1 MPFLS
6 DKSSDGFKRSAP
18 TVSGSLTPWSDQKIL
33 VRVCA
38 VAASPVGEGEA
49 LAAALHAGAARR
61 VVNPPLGTRQTGF
74 RLFGNP
80 VQAIES
86 DLTATALVLA
96 SGRAK
101 VVVVA
106 IDLSIVGIDLAVR
119 NQRPAQEMRV
129 RIADALGI
137 PVSHVLLNTSHA
149 HSGVALPDYMPDTAE
164 QMALKERYRE
174 SLIRGLVEAA
184 AEADRRLQPARI
196 GCGWGESTIGVYR
209 RETRDGRDVLGEVPD
224 HPIDPS
230 VGVIRVDDLDGD
242 PIAVAFRYSCHPVTM
257 GPRSAVVSSD
267 FPGVAR
273 RAVET
278 SVGGLALF
286 LQGGGGNINPRA
298 GMGYEVDCR
307 ATKERVG
314 LELGGE
320 VVKVAAGIRTNT
332 RPGDRRTLGNVPNV
346 LFTPWEPVDA
356 PASTHLAAAEATV
369 TLDYVDLP
377 TREEAQ
383 AILAERRSILRA
395 RQANDAPEWEV
406 RVAEKYEDWARLLV
420 EAASVDHPTCELF
433 VQAIRVDDIVIAGMN
448 AELFFETGLEIRDRS
463 PFPHTFALGYTNG
476 TIGYLP
482 RAGDYPPGGWDVRAT
497 YAVPDLIFQVH
508 PHPVALNPDSE
519 RRAVEASLAL
529 LQGLSDVNHPSSS

>member
-1 MPFLS
+1 M
-6 DKSSDGFKRSAP
+6 R
-18 TVSGSLTPWSDQKIL
+18 
-33 VRVCA
+33 R
-38 VAASPVGEGEA
+38 GEA
-49 LAAALHAGAARR
+49 LSATLNAGAARR

-96 SGRAK
+96 AGSTK
-101 VVVVA
+101 VVLIG
-106 IDLSIVGIDLAVR
+106 IDLSIVGIDLSVR
-119 NQRPAQEMRV
+119 NQRPAQEMRLRV
-129 RIADALGI
+129 ADALGI

-174 SLIRGLVEAA
+174 CLIGGLVEAA
-184 AEADRRLQPARI
+184 VEADGRLQPARA
-196 GCGWGESTIGVYR
+196 GCGWGESTVGVYR
-209 RETRDGRDVLGEVPD
+209 RESRDGRDVLGEAPA
-224 HPIDPS
+224 HPIDPT
-230 VGVIRVDDLDGD
+230 VGVIRVDDLDGN

-273 RAVET
+273 SVVERT
-278 SVGGLALF
+278 IGGLAVF

-298 GMGYEVDCR
+298 GMGFEVDCR
-307 ATKERVG
+307 DTKNRVG

-332 RPGDRRTLGNVPNV
+332 KPGDRRPLGNVPNI
-346 LFTPWEPVDA
+346 LFTPWDRVEEP
-356 PASTHLAAAEATV
+356 SRTHLAAAEATV
-369 TLDYVDLP
+369 ALDYVALP
-377 TREEAQ
+377 SVGDATE
-383 AILAERRSILRA
+383 ILADWQATLEERRGGGA
-395 RQANDAPEWEV
+395 QEWEV

-420 EAASVDHPTCELF
+420 EAARLGHATCDLF
-433 VQAIRVDDIVIAGMN
+433 LQAIRVDDILIAGMN

-463 PFPHTFALGYTNG
+463 PFPDTFALGYTNG

-482 RAGDYPPGGWDVRAT
+482 RAEDHPPTGWDHRAA

-508 PHPVALNPDSE
+508 PHPAALHPSSE
-519 RRAVEASLAL
+519 RRAVEASVAL
-529 LQGLSDVNHPSSS
+529 LRRLSAAGDAQIS